1 MTTRTSEL
9 SSRGPELIVA
19 QNRHS
24 YCRRSRALVSYLL
37 GIGANQSAGISIP
50 VRRLLECVHF
60 WTVAGAIGAPAR
72 CVPRRARL
80 GHYSPVVKRLLF
92 KLEKTR
98 RREQMSDKASLAP
111 RFLVRQGSQ
120 RWMVY
125 DRQRKGPAMLGT
137 APAVNLTKEQAERIQ
152 RSLMVEQNGS

>member
-1 MTTRTSEL
+1 
-9 SSRGPELIVA
+9 
-19 QNRHS
+19 
-24 YCRRSRALVSYLL
+24 
-37 GIGANQSAGISIP
+37 
-50 VRRLLECVHF
+50 
-60 WTVAGAIGAPAR
+60 
-72 CVPRRARL
+72 
-80 GHYSPVVKRLLF
+80 
-92 KLEKTR
+92 
-98 RREQMSDKASLAP
+98 MSDKASLAP